1 MNFEPSDDQA
11 MIVETF
17 GKFLDEHSSMARVR
31 AAMPLGFDPTQ
42 WRGLGEL
49 GAFAMR
55 VPETRGGLGMGT
67 LDAVLLMEQV
77 GRTVASGPIAESIVA
92 ARLLAIIGG
101 EEAAHLAE
109 RLSAGE
115 AVVTIALHDAA
126 RRPHQWI
133 AGGAV
138 ADAVIAR
145 DGSQIVLVRPTDVE
159 TGAARARATPEATRN
174 HAGEPVPP
182 NLASQP
188 LANIRLDGDDRRI
201 LGKGAEAVAAFEAAF
216 EEWKLLTAA
225 ALGGLASEAIRLA
238 AAYACERRAFG
249 QPIGMYQAISHPL
262 ADLKVDADGGRYAVW
277 KAVRNIA
284 DGVPEG
290 AAEISLSLW
299 WNARTA
305 GLAAAQALHTFGGY
319 GLTSDYD
326 IHLYALRAKAWPLV
340 LGDPELLLAEAG
352 RRLYQAETTALPDVG
367 AVSIDFDF
375 GDEAR
380 ALADEVDRFFTST
393 LTPELKSRAH
403 YSYAGHDAGVHRNLA
418 EAGLLFPG
426 WPRDRG
432 GRGASPYALSA
443 VASVWEKHGWSGHA
457 AGTTNMVGWIMQ
469 RFGSDDLKC
478 EALAKVVSGE
488 AVCSLG
494 FSEPGSGSD
503 VFAAVTRA
511 TPEGNGWRIDGQKMF
526 TSGAEIA
533 DYVLMLARTDFDV
546 AKHQGLTMFIV
557 PLKAEGIEIQP
568 VHTFQDERTNITFY
582 DGVRIPDSYRLGE
595 VGGGLKVMAA
605 SLELEHGL
613 SFIKSQR
620 SMLRAAER
628 FCRAT
633 LRDGRAM
640 IEDPAVVTKLARVAG
655 HIAVCDVI
663 TNRALWAAAERKP
676 APAFGPAAKL
686 FSSEKF
692 RTDAADLLDLTAPE
706 CLADDSAAAAHLN
719 LAFRHSQGTTIYGGT
734 SEVHRS
740 MIAERQLGLPR
751 TRG

>member
-11 MIVETF
+11 MIAETF
-17 GKFLDEHSSMARVR
+17 ARFLDEHSSMVRVR
-31 AAMPLGFDPTQ
+31 AALPLGFDAEL
-42 WRGLGEL
+42 WRGLDEL
-49 GAFAMR
+49 GAFVMR
-55 VPETRGGLGMGT
+55 VPESAGGLGLG
-67 LDAVLLMEQV
+67 LFDAALVMEQV
-77 GRTVASGPIAESIVA
+77 GRTLASGPIAEAIVA
-92 ARLLAIIGG
+92 ARLLAKLGKDATPG
-101 EEAAHLAE
+101 SGHGL
-109 RLSAGE
+109 
-115 AVVTIALHDAA
+115 VTIALHNAA
-126 RRPHQWI
+126 RCPSQWV

-138 ADAVIAR
+138 ANMVIAR
-145 DGSQIVLVRPTDVE
+145 DGDRIIAVVPTPEE
-159 TGAARARATPEATRN
+159 TAAALERTTPEATRD
-174 HAGEPVPP
+174 HAGEPAAP

-188 LANIRLDGDDRRI
+188 LAQVRLDRGDR
-201 LGKGAEAVAAFEAAF
+201 LVLAEGAEAVAAFEAAV

-225 ALGGLASEAIRLA
+225 ALAGLSAEAIRLA
-238 AAYACERRAFG
+238 AGYAAERHAFG
-249 QPIGMYQAISHPL
+249 QPIGSYQAISHPL
-262 ADLKVDADGGRYAVW
+262 ADLKVDADGGKYAVW
-277 KAVRNIA
+277 KAIREIA
-284 DGVPEG
+284 DGAPN
-290 AAEISLSLW
+290 AAAGVSLALW

-305 GLAAAQALHTFGGY
+305 GLAGAQALHTFGGY
-319 GLTSDYD
+319 GLTTDYD
-326 IHLYALRAKAWPLV
+326 IHLYALRAKAWPLL
-340 LGDPELLLAEAG
+340 LGDPELLLGEAG
-352 RRLYQAETTALPDVG
+352 RRLYLGETPALPDVG
-367 AVSIDFDF
+367 AISIDFDL
-375 GDEAR
+375 GGEAR
-380 ALADEVDRFFTST
+380 ALAGEVDRFFTDT
-393 LTPELKSRAH
+393 LTPELRAKAH
-403 YSYAGHDAGVHRNLA
+403 YSYAGHDAGVHRKLA
-418 EAGLLFPG
+418 GAGLLFPG

-443 VASVWEKHGWSGHA
+443 VAAVWEKHGWSGHA

-469 RFGSDDLKC
+469 RFGSDNLKS
-478 EALAKVVSGE
+478 EALAKVAAGE

-533 DYVLMLARTDFDV
+533 EYVLMLARTDFN
-546 AKHQGLTMFIV
+546 APKHKGLTMFIV
-557 PLKAEGIEIQP
+557 PLKAAGVEVQP

-582 DGVRIPDSYRLGE
+582 DGVLIPDSYRLGE

-620 SMLRAAER
+620 HMLRAAEQ
-628 FCRAT
+628 FCRET

-640 IEDPAVVTKLARVAG
+640 IENPTVAARLARVAG
-655 HIAVCDVI
+655 HVAVCDVI
-663 TNRALWAAAERKP
+663 SNRALWAAAEGKP

-692 RTDAADLLDLTAPE
+692 RTDAADLLDLSAPE
-706 CLADDSAAAAHLN
+706 CLADSSEAAAHLN

-740 MIAERQLGLPR
+740 MIAERQLGLAR